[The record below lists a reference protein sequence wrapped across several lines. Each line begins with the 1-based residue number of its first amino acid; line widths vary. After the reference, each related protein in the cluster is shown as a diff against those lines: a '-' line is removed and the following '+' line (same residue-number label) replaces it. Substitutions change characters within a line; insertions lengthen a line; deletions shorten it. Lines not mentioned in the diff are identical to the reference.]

1 MWIARL
7 RNRCPPKVVSLNLV
21 VCSCPLL
28 PEWRCCPG
36 TFATDAQR
44 SDQYY
49 DAMSYCFKCEFHNH
63 RVTTNLE
70 NLEYSGISTNME
82 NSGNSVQP
90 QGKFL
95 TNKIVSFRSDIRL
108 TQQGLGLQMNKVMDF
123 IDGQS
128 ALVTCYFAG
137 VDVEWPLTYEGH
149 YYINYFLLQ

>member
-1 MWIARL
+1 
-7 RNRCPPKVVSLNLV
+7 
-21 VCSCPLL
+21 
-28 PEWRCCPG
+28 
-36 TFATDAQR
+36 
-44 SDQYY
+44 
-49 DAMSYCFKCEFHNH
+49 
-63 RVTTNLE
+63 
-70 NLEYSGISTNME
+70 ME

-137 VDVEWPLTYEGH
+137 VDVE
-149 YYINYFLLQ
+149 